1 MALFYDVAYTIQY
14 KYTCTSNHLVT
25 SVMYEWQDIKYCT
38 VVSSHAN
45 VSPKKELYQDTINEW
60 K

>member
-14 KYTCTSNHLVT
+14 KYTCTSNHSVT
-25 SVMYEWQDIKYCT
+25 SVMNGKISST

-45 VSPKKELYQDTINEW
+45 ISPKKELYQDTINAW

>member
-14 KYTCTSNHLVT
+14 KYTCTSNHSVT
-25 SVMYEWQDIKYCT
+25 SVMNGKISST

-45 VSPKKELYQDTINEW
+45 VSPKKELYQDTINAW